1 MRDGHRHGCLVSGEV
16 TCMLVDV
23 LQVTGLLRALV
34 VETPIAGDDGATRF
48 PLGGFGIG
56 WSGSNLIAFESAPAI
71 EAVVRN
77 PIDAQLASRLD
88 AGETV
93 LVAGLLRL
101 LKANDT
107 ASRLDSGLVLAHVEM
122 DVQTIGAPLR

>member
-1 MRDGHRHGCLVSGEV
+1 M
-16 TCMLVDV
+16 
-23 LQVTGLLRALV
+23 Q
-34 VETPIAGDDGATRF
+34 
-48 PLGGFGIG
+48 
-56 WSGSNLIAFESAPAI
+56 SAPAI

-122 DVQTIGAPLR
+122 DVRIIGAPLR

>member
-1 MRDGHRHGCLVSGEV
+1 MH
-16 TCMLVDV
+16 
-23 LQVTGLLRALV
+23 
-34 VETPIAGDDGATRF
+34 
-48 PLGGFGIG
+48 
-56 WSGSNLIAFESAPAI
+56 SAPAI

-101 LKANDT
+101 LQANDT

-122 DVQTIGAPLR
+122 DVRIIGAPLR